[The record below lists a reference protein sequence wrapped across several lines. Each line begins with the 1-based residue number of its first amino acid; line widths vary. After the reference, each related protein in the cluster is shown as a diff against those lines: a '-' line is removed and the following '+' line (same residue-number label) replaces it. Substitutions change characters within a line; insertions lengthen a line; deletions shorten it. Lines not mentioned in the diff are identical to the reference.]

1 MEQDN
6 YERSVKR
13 ANAAKIHTRVLDDG
27 TVKDFC
33 WRTWRKVGRKQWYW
47 FVELEPELALTR
59 KLFVELKNRMSA
71 LLPAIAF
78 LNAPLLAQQKKEAQK
93 AKFSL

>member
-47 FVELEPELALTR
+47 FPHTVENVYHGWNETGGPAHR
-59 KLFVELKNRMSA
+59 IRHVE
-71 LLPAIAF
+71 
-78 LNAPLLAQQKKEAQK
+78 
-93 AKFSL
+93 KFWLCMGWSTITQIKGGERGDD